1 VPRSQPGGRSS
12 PTAAPRRPRIPGV
25 TGMIL
30 PLAVLPY
37 VTYSTAARP
46 YGRPGA
52 GCAYPPVQP
61 HATPV
66 M

>member
-1 VPRSQPGGRSS
+1 
-12 PTAAPRRPRIPGV
+12 
-25 TGMIL
+25 MIL